1 MSLLYSFPEE
11 LLLSNSIIYCS
22 ENNLR
27 LSYPNFSLAGKIVFS
42 NMDGINHGS
51 CITTLLLLK
60 AKPHEN
66 CLKGKEWN
74 MGKHGPIITS
84 CEG

>member
-66 CLKGKEWN
+66 CLKGKE
-74 MGKHGPIITS
+74 
-84 CEG
+84 